1 MGAEKWKQVMLST
14 MDVSRNILIS
24 GPLFQQV
31 DSDIFGPLEP
41 PDMLVVIYTSV
52 LFLVF
57 GCLSMGLS
65 FGVANYYR
73 MISPFALYFVNI
85 MELDTCD
92 RSVQTHAS
100 RHPMHPALL
109 D

>member
-1 MGAEKWKQVMLST
+1 

-24 GPLFQQV
+24 GPLFQLV

-57 GCLSMGLS
+57 GCWSMELSLV
-65 FGVANYYR
+65 VADYYR

-85 MELDTCD
+85 MALDTCHI
-92 RSVQTHAS
+92 SVQTHAG

>member
-1 MGAEKWKQVMLST
+1 MEAVMLST

-24 GPLFQQV
+24 GPLYQPV

-41 PDMLVVIYTSV
+41 PDLLVVIYTS
-52 LFLVF
+52 LPQCFSSCLVASQWN
-57 GCLSMGLS
+57 CLLV
-65 FGVANYYR
+65 VANYYR
-73 MISPFALYFVNI
+73 MISPFALYFANI

-92 RSVQTHAS
+92 PSAQTHAG
-100 RHPMHPALL
+100 RHPMHPALM